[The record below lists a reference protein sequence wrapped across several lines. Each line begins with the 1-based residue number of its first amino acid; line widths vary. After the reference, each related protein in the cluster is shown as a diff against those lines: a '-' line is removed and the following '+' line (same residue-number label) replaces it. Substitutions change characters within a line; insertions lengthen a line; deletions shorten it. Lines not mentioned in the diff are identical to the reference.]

1 MYSFLQ
7 GEGLFIKV
15 LASLCAVMSCV
26 SYVIILL
33 SGLFL
38 LYGFVIIAS
47 YPQCPALHFG
57 GKKPSEIFIDDLR
70 NLSTSE
76 WMSMLA
82 GKYKL
87 SNEYNLKLT
96 QDNFE
101 MYSLCVVKNHFTHLL
116 ACVEIG
122 TTEQLQLHVICN
134 PDMRPDCLPSAIVGH
149 WFGLSLWYQEEFTVE
164 YTVMD
169 IDSSEIFS
177 RNLTGTSPNL
187 SSVWLDVLDCQRII
201 NITIAV
207 IFFGILLCIC
217 CLGPLPCCLWICCQ
231 VMIKK

>member
-7 GEGLFIKV
+7 GEGVFKKV
-15 LASLCAVMSCV
+15 LASLCAVMPYVSCV
-26 SYVIILL
+26 IIPFIGFFLIP
-33 SGLFL
+33 GL
-38 LYGFVIIAS
+38 VIIAS
-47 YPQCPALHFG
+47 YPQCPALYFSG
-57 GKKPSEIFIDDLR
+57 EEPNAIFIPDLR
-70 NLSTSE
+70 NLSSSQ
-76 WMSMLA
+76 WKSMLA
-82 GKYKL
+82 GKYNL

-96 QDNFE
+96 QDNVIE
-101 MYSLCVVKNHFTHLL
+101 VYSLCVVKKHFTHVS

-134 PDMRPDCLPSAIVGH
+134 PKMRSDCLPSAIVGH

-169 IDSSEIFS
+169 IDSSEIDS
-177 RNLTGTSPNL
+177 WNLTGTSPNP
-187 SSVWLDVLDCQRII
+187 SSVWLDVLDCQHMI

-207 IFFGILLCIC
+207 IFFGIILCIC

-231 VMIKK
+231 VKK